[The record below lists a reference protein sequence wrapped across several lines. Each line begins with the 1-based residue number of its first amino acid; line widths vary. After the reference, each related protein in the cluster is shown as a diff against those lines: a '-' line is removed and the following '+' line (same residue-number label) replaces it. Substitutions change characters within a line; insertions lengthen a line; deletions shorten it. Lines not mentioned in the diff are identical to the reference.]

1 MGRESPS
8 GKGATMEQKTRSWAD
23 RLALWVLEFVAFS
36 FAGWI
41 YETLENL
48 CSVGGIYLRQ
58 SLGLPWCPIYGIGGM
73 IMVAAAAPIMRAC
86 QKRGMPR
93 AVEIVLVAFSVGLI
107 ALVTE
112 LAGSYLLEWLTG
124 GFPWNYSGTWGNFEG
139 RVAPLF
145 TARFIV
151 LGLIAA
157 YLVAPGLTT
166 WSEKHK
172 TAAKRLAAVFV
183 ALFVVDCALEALNI
197 WDPLEDLLEPFG
209 IHHW

>member
-1 MGRESPS
+1 
-8 GKGATMEQKTRSWAD
+8 MEQNTRSWPD
-23 RLALWVLEFVAFS
+23 RLVPWVLEFVAFS
-36 FAGWI
+36 FVGWV

-48 CSVGGIYLRQ
+48 YSVGGIYLRQ
-58 SLGLPWCPIYGIGGM
+58 SLALPWCPIYGIGGL
-73 IMVAAAAPIMRAC
+73 IMVAAAAPLVRAC
-86 QKRGMPR
+86 RERGVPR
-93 AVEIVLVAFSVGLI
+93 AAEVAVVAVCVGAI

-124 GFPWNYSGTWGNFEG
+124 SFPWNYSGTWGNFEG

-157 YLVAPGLTT
+157 YIVAPALAR
-166 WSEKHK
+166 WSDEHK
-172 TAAKRLAAVFV
+172 VAARRLAIVFV
-183 ALFVVDCALEALNI
+183 ALFVLDCALEAAGA
-197 WDPLEDLLEPFG
+197 WDPLEDRLEPFG